1 MTITRRDLLRSTAC
15 TVAGLAG
22 LRTVADAQDNRTPAG
37 GVSIQLVR
45 HATCII
51 RYGGKAILLDPML
64 SEAGAMPAIANS
76 PNPRRNPLVP
86 LALTAPA
93 IISATD
99 ATLVTH
105 THFDHWD
112 APTAGLLPK
121 ARTVFVQTPDKKKL
135 DDAGF
140 TDVRVLTT
148 SGDWEG
154 LTLTRVGGQ
163 HGRGETG
170 QRMGPVSGYVLTKA
184 GLPTLYIAGDS
195 VWCPEVEEAI
205 RTHKPDVILVN
216 AGAAQFLEGG
226 PITMDVDDVVTVI
239 KAAPAARI
247 VAVHMEAIN
256 HCVLTRD
263 ALRSGLSK
271 AAVKATILIPYDG
284 DLVPIA

>member
-1 MTITRRDLLRSTAC
+1 MTITRRDLLKSTAS
-15 TVAGLAG
+15 TVAGMTVF
-22 LRTVADAQDNRTPAG
+22 RTEASAQDNRTTAG
-37 GVSIQLVR
+37 GTSIQLVR

-51 RYGGKAILLDPML
+51 RYGGKTLLLDPML
-64 SEAGAMPAIANS
+64 SEPGAMPAIANS
-76 PNPRRNPLVP
+76 PNPRRNPLVS
-86 LALTAPA
+86 LTLTPPA
-93 IISATD
+93 IVAATE

-112 APTAGLLPK
+112 APAAGLLPR
-121 ARTVFVQTPDKKKL
+121 ARTVFVQPPDKKKL

-140 TDVRVLTT
+140 TDVRPLTP
-148 SGDWEG
+148 SVEWES

-170 QRMGPVSGYVLTKA
+170 QRMGPVSGYVLKKT

-195 VWCPEVEEAI
+195 VWCPEVEDAI

-226 PITMDVDDVVTVI
+226 PITMDVDDIVNVTR
-239 KAAPAARI
+239 AAPAARI
-247 VAVHMEAIN
+247 VAVHMDAIN

-263 ALRSGLSK
+263 GLRSGLTK
-271 AAVKATILIPYDG
+271 AGVSAVVIPRDG
-284 DLVPIA
+284 DVVSLT